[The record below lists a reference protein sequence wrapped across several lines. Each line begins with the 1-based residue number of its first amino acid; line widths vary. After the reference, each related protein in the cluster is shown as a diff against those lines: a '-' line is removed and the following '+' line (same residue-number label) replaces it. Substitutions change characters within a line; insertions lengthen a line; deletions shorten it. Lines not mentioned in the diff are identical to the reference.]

1 MILWSDDN
9 ISISMIF
16 NNLTGQNFKADEY
29 KAYIR
34 NIAFGKMGF
43 VPGTIELY
51 KGGILIASG
60 IIPAYNQSIIKIK
73 YMVTARTL
81 KGAQVYVTFYPDC
94 EENVGGYYC
103 QVYTDENCI

>member
-43 VPGTIELY
+43 VPGTIEPVSYTHL
-51 KGGILIASG
+51 
-60 IIPAYNQSIIKIK
+60 
-73 YMVTARTL
+73 TL
-81 KGAQVYVTFYPDC
+81 PTKA
-94 EENVGGYYC
+94 
-103 QVYTDENCI
+103 

>member
-1 MILWSDDN
+1 MLPLYSLVW
-9 ISISMIF
+9 
-16 NNLTGQNFKADEY
+16 GQNFKADEY

-60 IIPAYNQSIIKIK
+60 IIPA
-73 YMVTARTL
+73 L
-81 KGAQVYVTFYPDC
+81 
-94 EENVGGYYC
+94 
-103 QVYTDENCI
+103 

>member
-34 NIAFGKMGF
+34 NIAFGKWD
-43 VPGTIELY
+43 LC
-51 KGGILIASG
+51 
-60 IIPAYNQSIIKIK
+60 Q
-73 YMVTARTL
+73 ARLNFIRRYIDSKRHNSSFITS
-81 KGAQVYVTFYPDC
+81 Q
-94 EENVGGYYC
+94 
-103 QVYTDENCI
+103 

>member
-1 MILWSDDN
+1 MKVISNRNPPKGSCIEEIRQGQKTILWSDEN

-34 NIAFGKMGF
+34 NIAFVEMEF

-60 IIPAYNQSIIKIK
+60 IIPA
-73 YMVTARTL
+73 L
-81 KGAQVYVTFYPDC
+81 
-94 EENVGGYYC
+94 
-103 QVYTDENCI
+103 

>member
-16 NNLTGQNFKADEY
+16 NNLTGHEY

-60 IIPAYNQSIIKIK
+60 IIPA
-73 YMVTARTL
+73 L
-81 KGAQVYVTFYPDC
+81 
-94 EENVGGYYC
+94 
-103 QVYTDENCI
+103 

>member
-29 KAYIR
+29 KNYIH
-34 NIAFGKMGF
+34 NIGSEKKRIVTGK
-43 VPGTIELY
+43 IELY

-60 IIPAYNQSIIKIK
+60 IIPA
-73 YMVTARTL
+73 L
-81 KGAQVYVTFYPDC
+81 
-94 EENVGGYYC
+94 
-103 QVYTDENCI
+103 

>member
-1 MILWSDDN
+1 MKVISNRSPPKESCIEEIRQGQKMILWSDDN

-60 IIPAYNQSIIKIK
+60 IIPA
-73 YMVTARTL
+73 L
-81 KGAQVYVTFYPDC
+81 
-94 EENVGGYYC
+94 
-103 QVYTDENCI
+103 

>member
-51 KGGILIASG
+51 KGGIYLAIIATY
-60 IIPAYNQSIIKIK
+60 IFLTIRIKCYI
-73 YMVTARTL
+73 YLRS
-81 KGAQVYVTFYPDC
+81 F
-94 EENVGGYYC
+94 
-103 QVYTDENCI
+103 

>member
-43 VPGTIELY
+43 VPEHGLDF
-51 KGGILIASG
+51 
-60 IIPAYNQSIIKIK
+60 IKE
-73 YMVTARTL
+73 
-81 KGAQVYVTFYPDC
+81 VY
-94 EENVGGYYC
+94 
-103 QVYTDENCI
+103 

>member
-34 NIAFGKMGF
+34 NIAFGKWDLCQARLNF
-43 VPGTIELY
+43 
-51 KGGILIASG
+51 
-60 IIPAYNQSIIKIK
+60 IKE
-73 YMVTARTL
+73 
-81 KGAQVYVTFYPDC
+81 GD
-94 EENVGGYYC
+94 
-103 QVYTDENCI
+103 

>member
-51 KGGILIASG
+51 KDTMFVKS
-60 IIPAYNQSIIKIK
+60 
-73 YMVTARTL
+73 
-81 KGAQVYVTFYPDC
+81 D
-94 EENVGGYYC
+94 
-103 QVYTDENCI
+103 

>member
-34 NIAFGKMGF
+34 NIAL
-43 VPGTIELY
+43 EN
-51 KGGILIASG
+51 GIC
-60 IIPAYNQSIIKIK
+60 
-73 YMVTARTL
+73 ARH
-81 KGAQVYVTFYPDC
+81 D
-94 EENVGGYYC
+94 
-103 QVYTDENCI
+103 